1 MNKLRKIN
9 RWRLDHASAL
19 WQIISHTNE
28 LTIKRHEEFSTYE
41 VCPFPYPPSNFKLPE
56 KLKVREG
63 AYCLLNSQ
71 HSFRRYLRYYGH
83 SVSNFPTDEAEL
95 GSLVSKMGG
104 LEKGKALGKFGTWK
118 EGEGVSQW
126 YGHPRVL
133 SIPIPNTLV
142 IWASPVTLTLTTKVI
157 WEGNAHITIVLGMGM
172 PISL

>member
-9 RWRLDHASAL
+9 RWRLDHASVL

-41 VCPFPYPPSNFKLPE
+41 VCPFPYLPSNFKLPE
-56 KLKVREG
+56 KLKFREG

-95 GSLVSKMGG
+95 GREKPWESLGLGRRGKRCHSDMG
-104 LEKGKALGKFGTWK
+104 
-118 EGEGVSQW
+118 
-126 YGHPRVL
+126 
-133 SIPIPNTLV
+133 IPAFWASPVPNTLM
-142 IWASPVTLTLTTKVI
+142 IWASPVTLTLTTKVL
-157 WEGNAHITIVLGMGM
+157 WEGNAHITMVLGMGM